1 MADRFRIFE
10 GFRSQIG
17 ADSLEDIEGFIRA
30 EEAVEEYMVESDA
43 EDGIKSHMTLKS
55 FSFLA
60 AKDIYLRLAEFMRRS
75 CYNIYT
81 SEETKEGVRYLFL
94 TGMEGRDG
102 IKMDITIDEKMND
115 E

>member
-1 MADRFRIFE
+1 
-10 GFRSQIG
+10 
-17 ADSLEDIEGFIRA
+17 
-30 EEAVEEYMVESDA
+30 
-43 EDGIKSHMTLKS
+43 
-55 FSFLA
+55 
-60 AKDIYLRLAEFMRRS
+60 MRRS